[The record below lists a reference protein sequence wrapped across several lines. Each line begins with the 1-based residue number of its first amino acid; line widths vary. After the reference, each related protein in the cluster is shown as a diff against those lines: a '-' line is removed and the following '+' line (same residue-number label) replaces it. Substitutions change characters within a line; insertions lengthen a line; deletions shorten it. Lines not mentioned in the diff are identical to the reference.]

1 MLYKLQTTKRRVTR
15 NSSYAEGRSGLQD
28 ADKFDR
34 ILDRL
39 DGIGQQIFD
48 IDLKLER
55 EIKLVNE
62 RLDHC
67 DDRCGDLQ
75 AQNSALFE
83 KLSRLEDQ
91 SRRERWD

>member
-1 MLYKLQTTKRRVTR
+1 LY
-15 NSSYAEGRSGLQD
+15 
-28 ADKFDR
+28 
-34 ILDRL
+34 
-39 DGIGQQIFD
+39 

-62 RLDHC
+62 RLDRC

-75 AQNSALFE
+75 AKNSALFE

-91 SRRERWD
+91 SRRDNLIFWGVPEKDGTETWNDCEQTVRSILSDTFKVDSADND